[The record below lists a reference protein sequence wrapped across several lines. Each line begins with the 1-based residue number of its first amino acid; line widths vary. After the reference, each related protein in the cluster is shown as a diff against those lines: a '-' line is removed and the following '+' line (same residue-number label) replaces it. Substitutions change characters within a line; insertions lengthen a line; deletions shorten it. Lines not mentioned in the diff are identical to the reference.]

1 MAIQFQKATKKR
13 SKLRLAFDGPAGS
26 GKTMS
31 ALLVAKG
38 LARGGKI
45 AVIDTERGSASLYS
59 DEVQFDVVELDTFS
73 PDTYVE
79 AIKTAEDLGYAVI
92 IIDSLSHAWEGKGGA
107 LDVKDKAS
115 RRPGLNDWTAW
126 REVTPMHNRLVD
138 AMLQSKAHVI
148 ATMRSK
154 MEYVQE
160 KDERG
165 KTTIRKVG
173 MAPIQRPGLEFEF
186 SVVGDLDYNHV
197 LTISK
202 TRCRALDGAQIPMP
216 GERLAK
222 TLLDWLE
229 QGEDSSPAP
238 APASP
243 TVAASAAGSASGETK
258 NGAASPRAEEAI
270 KDAVA
275 QETAVSPV
283 VVTAG
288 NPASPDYAKKIA
300 DAANEKELQAVAL
313 EIKKAKPPISGSER
327 DRLLALYDARLTSL
341 RTMAPE
347 RAA

>member
-73 PDTYVE
+73 PDAYVE

-92 IIDSLSHAWEGKGGA
+92 IIDSLSHAWEGKDGA
-107 LDVKDKAS
+107 LDKKEREA
-115 RRPGLNDWTAW
+115 RRPGVNDWTAW
-126 REVTPMHNRLVD
+126 RMITPMHNRLVD

-148 ATMRSK
+148 ATMRTK

-160 KDERG
+160 KDEKG
-165 KTTIRKVG
+165 KVVIRKVG
-173 MAPIQRPGLEFEF
+173 MEYEF

-202 TRCRALDGAQIPMP
+202 TRCKALDGAQIPMP

-238 APASP
+238 A
-243 TVAASAAGSASGETK
+243 ASAPTPPPAGSASGETK

-288 NPASPDYAKKIA
+288 NPASPDYAKKIS
-300 DAANEKELQAVAL
+300 DATNEKELQAVAL
-313 EIKKAKPPISGSER
+313 EIKKTKPPIAGPER
-327 DRLLALYDARLTSL
+327 EKLLALYDNRLAAL
-341 RTMAPE
+341 RTVAPE

>member
-59 DEVQFDVVELDTFS
+59 DEVQFDVVELDSFS
-73 PDTYVE
+73 PDIYVE
-79 AIKTAEDLGYAVI
+79 AIRTAEDLGYAVI
-92 IIDSLSHAWEGKGGA
+92 IVDSLSHAWEGKGGA

-138 AMLQSKAHVI
+138 AMLQSKAHII
-148 ATMRSK
+148 ATMRTK
-154 MEYVQE
+154 MEHVQE
-160 KDERG
+160 KDEKG
-165 KTTIRKVG
+165 KTVIRKVG
-173 MAPIQRPGLEFEF
+173 MAPIQRPGLEYEF

-202 TRCRALDGAQIPMP
+202 TRCKALDGAQIPMP

-222 TLLDWLE
+222 TLLEWLE
-229 QGEDSSPAP
+229 SGEPESAP
-238 APASP
+238 AANEEKAS
-243 TVAASAAGSASGETK
+243 
-258 NGAASPRAEEAI
+258 NGAASPRAEEGLASAESGAHRI
-270 KDAVA
+270 D
-275 QETAVSPV
+275 PP
-283 VVTAG
+283 TAG
-288 NPASPDYAKKIA
+288 DKPASPDYAKKIA

-313 EIKKAKPPISGSER
+313 EIKKAKPPISGPER
-327 DRLLALYDARLTSL
+327 DKLLSLYDIRMAAL
-341 RTMAPE
+341 RTVARE

>member
-59 DEVQFDVVELDTFS
+59 DEVAFDVVELDSFS

-79 AIKTAEDLGYAVI
+79 AIKSAEDLGYEVI
-92 IIDSLSHAWEGKGGA
+92 IVDSLSHAWEGKGGA

-138 AMLQSKAHVI
+138 AMLQSKAHII
-148 ATMRSK
+148 ATMRTK
-154 MEYVQE
+154 MEHVQE
-160 KDERG
+160 KDEKG
-165 KTTIRKVG
+165 KTVIRKVG
-173 MAPIQRPGLEFEF
+173 MAPIQRPGLEYEF

-202 TRCRALDGAQIPMP
+202 TRCKTLDGLQIAMP

-222 TLLDWLE
+222 TLLEWLE
-229 QGEDSSPAP
+229 QGEEVQGAAAAHAAQGAESSQVPTVSGASGGATDGAQALAP
-238 APASP
+238 AG
-243 TVAASAAGSASGETK
+243 T
-258 NGAASPRAEEAI
+258 
-270 KDAVA
+270 
-275 QETAVSPV
+275 
-283 VVTAG
+283 
-288 NPASPDYAKKIA
+288 NPASPDFAAKLA
-300 DAANEKELQAVAL
+300 EATSEKELQSVAL
-313 EIKKAKPPISGSER
+313 EIKRAKISGEPR
-327 DRLLALYDARLTSL
+327 DRLLALYDARLAAL
-341 RTMAPE
+341 REPSKE
-347 RAA
+347 KAA